1 MNSGNAPAD
10 PHTHSLEARD
20 VSMIFEQKRIGQT
33 MQALAAVNF
42 AVHRGEFV
50 SIVGP
55 SGCGKTTLLNIA
67 SGLLK
72 PTGGTFAVRG
82 EAVSGP
88 GKDRAMVF
96 QDPSLLPWRTVLGN
110 VLYGVECQGGDTKA
124 VGGQA
129 LQLIKLVGLEGFE
142 RYYPHELSGGMRQRV
157 NLARALLTDPEVLL
171 MDEPFAALDAQ
182 TREAMQAELLRVWA
196 ETRKTVLF
204 ITHQIDE
211 AVYLS
216 DRVLVFGS
224 HPGRLLE
231 EVSIEAAR
239 PRPLSMKR
247 EEQLMGYERH
257 IWSLIKPEKEN
268 GAEIAT
274 ASDR

>member
-1 MNSGNAPAD
+1 MQTNSNSV
-10 PHTHSLEARD
+10 SLQARG
-20 VSMIFEQKRIGQT
+20 VSMSFAQKRMGT
-33 MQALAAVNF
+33 EVLALADVHF
-42 AVHRGEFV
+42 AISQGEFV

-67 SGLLK
+67 SGLIK
-72 PTGGTFAVRG
+72 PTAGSFAVRG
-82 EAVSGP
+82 QAVHGP
-88 GKDRAMVF
+88 GKDRAVVF

-124 VGGQA
+124 A
-129 LQLIKLVGLEGFE
+129 TPKAMDLIKLVGLENFE

-182 TREAMQAELLRVWA
+182 TREAMQAELLRVWS
-196 ETRKTVLF
+196 ETQKTVLF

-216 DRVLVFGS
+216 DRVLVFGT
-224 HPGRLLE
+224 HPGRLLQDIR
-231 EVSIEAAR
+231 IEAKR

-247 EEQLMGYERH
+247 EEVLMQYERD
-257 IWSLIKPEKEN
+257 IWALIKPEVQEQPEAVAA
-268 GAEIAT
+268 GV
-274 ASDR
+274 R

>member
-1 MNSGNAPAD
+1 MQTVNPAGGSSL
-10 PHTHSLEARD
+10 SLEARG
-20 VSMIFEQKRIGQT
+20 VSMSFAQKRIGT
-33 MQALAAVNF
+33 EMLVLRDVNF
-42 AVHRGEFV
+42 SVRRGQFV

-67 SGLLK
+67 SGLIR
-72 PTGGTFAVRG
+72 PTAGTFAVRG
-82 EAVSGP
+82 QPISGP
-88 GKDRAMVF
+88 GKDRSMVF

-124 VGGQA
+124 A
-129 LQLIKLVGLEGFE
+129 NPKAMDLIELVGLKGFE

-182 TREAMQAELLRVWA
+182 TREAMQAELLRIWS

-216 DRVLVFGS
+216 DRVLVFGTN
-224 HPGRLLE
+224 PGRLIQDMT
-231 EVSIEAAR
+231 IEAER
-239 PRPLSMKR
+239 PRPLTMKR
-247 EEQLMGYERH
+247 EELLMGYERT
-257 IWSLIKPEKEN
+257 IWSLIKPDAGVDPKH
-268 GAEIAT
+268 AEAKIA
-274 ASDR
+274 